1 MQANNILST
10 TVVVL
15 LVNQVT
21 AQQDQVSQTEQ
32 PQEPKPP
39 AIESNWNVAICL
51 LIVVVTTVLLHII
64 FDVTYRTFIWVTKR
78 NKERAELETK
88 KQLERKI

>member
-32 PQEPKPP
+32 PEVPKPP

-51 LIVVVTTVLLHII
+51 LIVVVTTVLLLLVI
-64 FDVTYRTFIWVTKR
+64 KGG
-78 NKERAELETK
+78 
-88 KQLERKI
+88 